1 MDFREV
7 SMRNVN
13 CAIVASIL
21 FGASGF
27 LWCNQNASAA
37 PENNVNYT
45 VRGSRNVKVRI
56 AKRSE
61 YYDVTVS
68 MIGVTVFDAATNKS
82 LSALKAKQ
90 YAFAVLGKHLSPGNL
105 KDGLR
110 FTVRGLTSLN
120 TSLTGSAFSTTFRIP
135 LAGVKWEKVVAGKPG
150 TAATKIEV
158 IPFIEVPKGNLLTRP
173 QDLADT
179 LQLVFDLHVTNGAL
193 SNNKVF
199 DLKDEEFYELLEVE
213 EEKFYARIG
222 HIKKIVETDR
232 LLFADDRKDLLRV
245 IANHKK
251 AFRVFIDRLP
261 NKYLESSLK

>member
-1 MDFREV
+1 
-7 SMRNVN
+7 MRIVN

-21 FGASGF
+21 LGASGF
-27 LWCNQNASAA
+27 LWCNQIVSAA
-37 PENNVNYT
+37 PENNVDYT

-56 AKRSE
+56 AKQTDF
-61 YYDVTVS
+61 YNVTVS

-110 FTVRGLTSLN
+110 FTVRGLTSRN

-150 TAATKIEV
+150 NAETKIEA
-158 IPFIEVPKGNLLTRP
+158 IPFTEVPKGNLLTRKT
-173 QDLADT
+173 DLEET
-179 LQLVFDLHVTNGAL
+179 LQLIFDFHVTNGVL

-213 EEKFYARIG
+213 EDKFYAIMAQFEE
-222 HIKKIVETDR
+222 IVKTDK
-232 LLFADDRKDLLRV
+232 LLFDTTDDRKELREA

-251 AFRVFIDRLP
+251 AFGVFIDRLP